1 MHTCCH
7 TPKIFSQ
14 VVSGKNWWKGYQ
26 HKRNISAKTITRGIF
41 SYADWRSLRNTKDQ
55 YLRFNLFYVI
65 HTTGILV
72 DIHLLGFMSYNSS
85 YSLNSMG
92 LLCLLQ
98 GLKLLNKSLIF
109 SWTRNAS
116 KFCDGKL
123 SNQRN
128 SLFLSVGTSFI
139 WPWSQ
144 QLSISQTIFL
154 PFVFIPF
161 QSSI

>member
-1 MHTCCH
+1 MRTGDHCEI
-7 TPKIFSQ
+7 PKP
-14 VVSGKNWWKGYQ
+14 
-26 HKRNISAKTITRGIF
+26 NIL
-41 SYADWRSLRNTKDQ
+41 D
-55 YLRFNLFYVI
+55 NLFYVI

-72 DIHLLGFMSYNSS
+72 DIQLLGFMSYNSS

-161 QSSI
+161 QSSIYQSTSPKRWRMR